1 MRNIIISFIAVGGA
15 VFYDFFVA
23 DLSAAMTIALA
34 LTGLLAAATKGDV
47 KEIRRLIK
55 NGENPNQADENGL
68 TALIL
73 AAIDEQPEAA
83 QILLDNGIEPNQ
95 ANKIDA
101 TALMGAAF
109 GGQSEAAKVLLD
121 NGAEPN
127 QANKIGWT
135 ALMGAAAGG
144 HSEAVKVLLDNGA
157 NPNQADE
164 NERTALMGAVFGG
177 HSETAKVL
185 LDNGAAPNQ
194 ADENG
199 WTALMGAAG
208 KGHSEAAKVLLDNG
222 TAPNQADETSQTA
235 LMSAAFGGHSE
246 TAKVLL
252 DNGAEPNQ
260 ADENGQTALMA
271 AAFGGHSETARVLLD
286 NGADLNQAS
295 KNDQTALMSAAVGG
309 HSETAKVLLDNGA
322 EPNQA
327 DEDGWTALIWAAIGG
342 HSDAAKVLLDNG
354 ATPNQANKNGMTALM
369 SAAIRGHSEAAKV
382 LLDNGANPNQTDENG
397 GTILM
402 RAAFNGQSE
411 AAKVLLD
418 NGATPNQAG
427 NDGWTALMSAAF
439 GGHSETAKVLLDN
452 GAEPNQADENGITA
466 LMSAANDGHSD
477 AAKVL
482 LDNDADPNQ
491 AKKNGWTALM
501 SAAWKGHS
509 DAAKVLLDG
518 KANPDQTNN
527 DGRTALIHAAFGG
540 HSETA
545 KVLLDGD
552 ANPNQAGNDG
562 RTALMHAALGGHSDV
577 AKILLDGKAN
587 PNQADNDG
595 MTALMGAESK
605 GHSATAKVL
614 LDGGASPNQ
623 ANSDDKN
630 TRNYAGEKSAIE
642 AALKQ
647 WRPPI
652 PARRKKLARSRAVG
666 AAYPNDFQR
675 DRKPKRWRAYADQ
688 SREALQENPPT
699 EKAAGRIA
707 LRRDQGKAIFV
718 TLQDGDER
726 IQLYLR
732 VDSLGAESFARCKE
746 WGLGDIVCARG
757 TVFKTRVG
765 ELSLRAEEAR
775 RLAKALRLPPEKF
788 HGLVDVEERFRRPY
802 LALMSDEN
810 ARAVLQKR
818 GKILRALRKQLKAD
832 GYLEVET
839 PILQP
844 IPGGAAAKPFS
855 THHHALSR
863 DLFLRVAQ
871 ELHLKRL
878 LVGGFERVFEIG
890 RNFRNEGIS
899 PRHNPEFTMLEFNA
913 AYCGRDEMIAHTE
926 RLVHAACGKKIRVA
940 RDGQEIDF
948 SLPFA
953 RLTVTEAICQSNPNR
968 FPLAQLESRDF
979 VVAQLADSKSEKAK
993 RARAD
998 PQSDLGA
1005 LQLLLFEEVA
1015 EESLTQPTFVV
1026 DYPASASPLARRSD
1040 KNPAIAERFELFA
1053 GGMEIANGFAEL
1065 NDPEAQAEIFK
1076 AQAKMRD
1083 DGDDEAMH
1091 YDADYIEAMEYAMP
1105 PNGGGGIGID
1115 RLVML
1120 LAECHSIREAV
1131 AFPQMRPRG

>member
-1 MRNIIISFIAVGGA
+1 MRAIMLRHFEAVKVLLDNGA
-15 VFYDFFVA
+15 D
-23 DLSAAMTIALA
+23 
-34 LTGLLAAATKGDV
+34 
-47 KEIRRLIK
+47 
-55 NGENPNQADENGL
+55 PNQADKYG
-68 TALIL
+68 
-73 AAIDEQPEAA
+73 D
-83 QILLDNGIEPNQ
+83 
-95 ANKIDA
+95 
-101 TALMGAAF
+101 TALMRATTRGD
-109 GGQSEAAKVLLD
+109 SEAAKVLLD

-127 QANKIGWT
+127 QADKDGDT
-135 ALMGAAAGG
+135 ALIRAA
-144 HSEAVKVLLDNGA
+144 
-157 NPNQADE
+157 
-164 NERTALMGAVFGG
+164 TFGYP
-177 HSETAKVL
+177 EVAKI
-185 LDNGAAPNQ
+185 
-194 ADENG
+194 
-199 WTALMGAAG
+199 
-208 KGHSEAAKVLLDNG
+208 
-222 TAPNQADETSQTA
+222 
-235 LMSAAFGGHSE
+235 
-246 TAKVLL
+246 LL
-252 DNGAEPNQ
+252 DNGAEPDQ
-260 ADENGQTALMA
+260 EGEKGVTALMWA
-271 AAFGGHSETARVLLD
+271 AD
-286 NGADLNQAS
+286 N
-295 KNDQTALMSAAVGG
+295 G
-309 HSETAKVLLDNGA
+309 HSETAKILLDSGAKPNQAGKDSWTALMRAAIFGHSEVVKILLDNNA
-322 EPNQA
+322 DPNQA
-327 DEDGWTALIWAAIGG
+327 DKDG
-342 HSDAAKVLLDNG
+342 D
-354 ATPNQANKNGMTALM
+354 TALM
-369 SAAIRGHSEAAKV
+369 
-382 LLDNGANPNQTDENG
+382 
-397 GTILM
+397 
-402 RAAFNGQSE
+402 RA
-411 AAKVLLD
+411 
-418 NGATPNQAG
+418 T
-427 NDGWTALMSAAF
+427 AF
-439 GGHSETAKVLLDN
+439 GRFEAV
-452 GAEPNQADENGITA
+452 
-466 LMSAANDGHSD
+466 
-477 AAKVL
+477 KVL

-491 AKKNGWTALM
+491 ADEDGWTALMGAADCGHSEAVKVLLDNSAESNQANKNGRTALMWAAAGGYSDIAKVLLDNGAKLNQVDENGWTALIW
-501 SAAWKGHS
+501 AAAGGHS
-509 DAAKVLLDG
+509 DTAKVFLLDG
-518 KANPDQTNN
+518 GAKPNQADK
-527 DGRTALIHAAFGG
+527 DGGTALMFTAVGG
-540 HSETA
+540 YSDTA
-545 KVLLDGD
+545 KVLLDND
-552 ANPNQAGNDG
+552 ADSNQTDNDG
-562 RTALMHAALGGHSDV
+562 RTALMRAATRGHSKAAKVLLDNGAKPNQKNKTGGTALMGAAWNGHSDV
-577 AKILLDGKAN
+577 AKVLLDNGADS
-587 PNQADNDG
+587 NQKDNDG
-595 MTALMGAESK
+595 KTALMRAESK
-605 GHSATAKVL
+605 GHSDTAKVL

-630 TRNYAGEKSAIE
+630 TRDYAREKSAIE
-642 AALKQ
+642 AVLKQ
-647 WRPPI
+647 LRRPI
-652 PARRKKLARSRAVG
+652 SARRKKLADLRAAG
-666 AAYPNDFQR
+666 IAYLNDFQR
-675 DRKPKRWRAYADQ
+675 DRKPARWRAYADQ
-688 SREALQENPPT
+688 SREELQENPPT

-732 VDSLGAESFARCKE
+732 VDSLGAKSFARCKK
-746 WGLGDIVCARG
+746 WDLGDIVCARG
-757 TVFKTRVG
+757 AVFKTRVG
-765 ELSLRAEEAR
+765 ELSLRADEAR
-775 RLAKALRLPPEKF
+775 LLVKAISPPPEKF

-818 GKILRALRKQLKAD
+818 GGILRALRDQLTAD

-913 AYCGRDEMIAHTE
+913 AYCGRDEMIDDTE
-926 RLVHAACGKKIRVA
+926 RLIRAAARAACGDTMRVA

-968 FPLAQLESRDF
+968 FSPAQLESRDF
-979 VVAQLADSKSEKAK
+979 VVAQLAASKSEKAK

>member
-1 MRNIIISFIAVGGA
+1 MSETGDNS
-15 VFYDFFVA
+15 
-23 DLSAAMTIALA
+23 TIAA
-34 LTGLLAAATKGDV
+34 RREKLAALRAT
-47 KEIRRLIK
+47 
-55 NGENPNQADENGL
+55 
-68 TALIL
+68 
-73 AAIDEQPEAA
+73 
-83 QILLDNGIEPNQ
+83 
-95 ANKIDA
+95 
-101 TALMGAAF
+101 
-109 GGQSEAAKVLLD
+109 S
-121 NGAEPN
+121 
-127 QANKIGWT
+127 
-135 ALMGAAAGG
+135 
-144 HSEAVKVLLDNGA
+144 
-157 NPNQADE
+157 
-164 NERTALMGAVFGG
+164 
-177 HSETAKVL
+177 
-185 LDNGAAPNQ
+185 
-194 ADENG
+194 
-199 WTALMGAAG
+199 
-208 KGHSEAAKVLLDNG
+208 
-222 TAPNQADETSQTA
+222 
-235 LMSAAFGGHSE
+235 
-246 TAKVLL
+246 
-252 DNGAEPNQ
+252 
-260 ADENGQTALMA
+260 
-271 AAFGGHSETARVLLD
+271 
-286 NGADLNQAS
+286 
-295 KNDQTALMSAAVGG
+295 
-309 HSETAKVLLDNGA
+309 
-322 EPNQA
+322 
-327 DEDGWTALIWAAIGG
+327 
-342 HSDAAKVLLDNG
+342 
-354 ATPNQANKNGMTALM
+354 
-369 SAAIRGHSEAAKV
+369 
-382 LLDNGANPNQTDENG
+382 
-397 GTILM
+397 
-402 RAAFNGQSE
+402 
-411 AAKVLLD
+411 
-418 NGATPNQAG
+418 
-427 NDGWTALMSAAF
+427 
-439 GGHSETAKVLLDN
+439 
-452 GAEPNQADENGITA
+452 
-466 LMSAANDGHSD
+466 
-477 AAKVL
+477 
-482 LDNDADPNQ
+482 
-491 AKKNGWTALM
+491 
-501 SAAWKGHS
+501 
-509 DAAKVLLDG
+509 
-518 KANPDQTNN
+518 
-527 DGRTALIHAAFGG
+527 
-540 HSETA
+540 
-545 KVLLDGD
+545 
-552 ANPNQAGNDG
+552 
-562 RTALMHAALGGHSDV
+562 
-577 AKILLDGKAN
+577 
-587 PNQADNDG
+587 
-595 MTALMGAESK
+595 
-605 GHSATAKVL
+605 
-614 LDGGASPNQ
+614 
-623 ANSDDKN
+623 
-630 TRNYAGEKSAIE
+630 
-642 AALKQ
+642 
-647 WRPPI
+647 
-652 PARRKKLARSRAVG
+652 

-675 DRKPKRWRAYADQ
+675 DRKPDRWRAYADQ
-688 SREALQENPPT
+688 SRETLQENPPT

-732 VDSLGAESFARCKE
+732 ADSLGAESFARCKE
-746 WGLGDIVCARG
+746 WDLGDIVCARG
-757 TVFKTRVG
+757 AVFKTRVG
-765 ELSLRAEEAR
+765 ELSLRAKEAR
-775 RLAKALRLPPEKF
+775 LLAKALRPPPEKF
-788 HGLVDVEERFRRPY
+788 HGLADVEERFRRPY

-818 GKILRALRKQLKAD
+818 GGILRALREQLGAD

-913 AYCGRDEMIAHTE
+913 AYCGRDEMIDDTE
-926 RLVHAACGKKIRVA
+926 RLIRAAARAACGDAMRVA

-968 FPLAQLESRDF
+968 FSLAQLESRDF

>member
-23 DLSAAMTIALA
+23 DLSAMTAIALA
-34 LTGLLAAATKGDV
+34 LTGLLAAAAEGDV

-55 NGENPNQADENGL
+55 NGENPNQAAEDDQ
-68 TALIL
+68 TALIG
-73 AAIDEQPEAA
+73 ATVCGHSEAA
-83 QILLDNGIEPNQ
+83 KVLLDNGADPNQ
-95 ANKIDA
+95 ANKHGA
-101 TALMGAAF
+101 TALIGAAMY
-109 GGQSEAAKVLLD
+109 GHSEAAKVLLD

-127 QANKIGWT
+127 HTLEEGQT
-135 ALMGAAAGG
+135 ALKFAAAHGY
-144 HSEAVKVLLDNGA
+144 SDTVKVLLDNGA
-157 NPNQADE
+157 DPNHA
-164 NERTALMGAVFGG
+164 
-177 HSETAKVL
+177 SEIGL
-185 LDNGAAPNQ
+185 
-194 ADENG
+194 
-199 WTALMGAAG
+199 
-208 KGHSEAAKVLLDNG
+208 
-222 TAPNQADETSQTA
+222 
-235 LMSAAFGGHSE
+235 
-246 TAKVLL
+246 
-252 DNGAEPNQ
+252 
-260 ADENGQTALMA
+260 TALMA
-271 AAFGGHSETARVLLD
+271 AAWHGHSDVAKILLD
-286 NGADLNQAS
+286 NGADPNHAY
-295 KNDQTALMSAAVGG
+295 KDG
-309 HSETAKVLLDNGA
+309 H
-322 EPNQA
+322 
-327 DEDGWTALIWAAIGG
+327 
-342 HSDAAKVLLDNG
+342 
-354 ATPNQANKNGMTALM
+354 TALM
-369 SAAIRGHSEAAKV
+369 SAAIGGHSEAAKV
-382 LLDNGANPNQTDENG
+382 LLDNGAEPNHANKNG
-397 GTILM
+397 H
-402 RAAFNGQSE
+402 
-411 AAKVLLD
+411 
-418 NGATPNQAG
+418 
-427 NDGWTALMSAAF
+427 TALMC
-439 GGHSETAKVLLDN
+439 
-452 GAEPNQADENGITA
+452 
-466 LMSAANDGHSD
+466 
-477 AAKVL
+477 
-482 LDNDADPNQ
+482 
-491 AKKNGWTALM
+491 
-501 SAAWKGHS
+501 
-509 DAAKVLLDG
+509 
-518 KANPDQTNN
+518 
-527 DGRTALIHAAFGG
+527 
-540 HSETA
+540 
-545 KVLLDGD
+545 
-552 ANPNQAGNDG
+552 
-562 RTALMHAALGGHSDV
+562 
-577 AKILLDGKAN
+577 
-587 PNQADNDG
+587 
-595 MTALMGAESK
+595 AESK
-605 GHSATAKVL
+605 GYSDTAKVL
-614 LDGGASPNQ
+614 LDGGANPNQ
-623 ANSDDKN
+623 ANDDDED
-630 TRNYAGEKSAIE
+630 TLDYAGEESPIE
-642 AALKQ
+642 AILKQ
-647 WRPPI
+647 SEIEENLFKRLHPSI
-652 PARRKKLARSRAVG
+652 LARHAKLAVLRAAGV
-666 AAYPNDFQR
+666 AYPNDFQR
-675 DRKPKRWRAYADQ
+675 DHKPARWRAYADQ
-688 SREALQENPPT
+688 SRETLQENPPT

-732 VDSLGAESFARCKE
+732 ADSLGAESFARCKK
-746 WGLGDIVCARG
+746 WDLGDIVCARG
-757 TVFKTRVG
+757 AVFKTRVG
-765 ELSLRAEEAR
+765 ELSLRADEAR
-775 RLAKALRLPPEKF
+775 RLAKALRPPPEKF
-788 HGLVDVEERFRRPY
+788 HGLADVEERFRRPY

-818 GKILRALRKQLKAD
+818 GGILRALRDQLTAD

-913 AYCGRDEMIAHTE
+913 AYCGRDEMIDDTE
-926 RLVHAACGKKIRVA
+926 RLVRAAARAACGDAMRVA

-953 RLTVTEAICQSNPNR
+953 RLTVTEAICQSNPKR
-968 FPLAQLESRDF
+968 FSLAQLESRDF
-979 VVAQLADSKSEKAK
+979 VVAQLAASKSEKAK

-998 PQSDLGA
+998 PQSDIGA

>member
-47 KEIRRLIK
+47 KEIRRLLK
-55 NGENPNQADENGL
+55 TGENPNQADENG
-68 TALIL
+68 
-73 AAIDEQPEAA
+73 
-83 QILLDNGIEPNQ
+83 G
-95 ANKIDA
+95 
-101 TALMGAAF
+101 TALM
-109 GGQSEAAKVLLD
+109 
-121 NGAEPN
+121 
-127 QANKIGWT
+127 
-135 ALMGAAAGG
+135 
-144 HSEAVKVLLDNGA
+144 
-157 NPNQADE
+157 
-164 NERTALMGAVFGG
+164 
-177 HSETAKVL
+177 
-185 LDNGAAPNQ
+185 
-194 ADENG
+194 
-199 WTALMGAAG
+199 
-208 KGHSEAAKVLLDNG
+208 
-222 TAPNQADETSQTA
+222 
-235 LMSAAFGGHSE
+235 
-246 TAKVLL
+246 
-252 DNGAEPNQ
+252 
-260 ADENGQTALMA
+260 
-271 AAFGGHSETARVLLD
+271 
-286 NGADLNQAS
+286 
-295 KNDQTALMSAAVGG
+295 
-309 HSETAKVLLDNGA
+309 
-322 EPNQA
+322 
-327 DEDGWTALIWAAIGG
+327 WAADKGY
-342 HSDAAKVLLDNG
+342 SEAAKVLLDNG
-354 ATPNQANKNGMTALM
+354 ATPNQANKDGGTALM
-369 SAAIRGHSEAAKV
+369 CAAVCGHSDVVK
-382 LLDNGANPNQTDENG
+382 
-397 GTILM
+397 I
-402 RAAFNGQSE
+402 
-411 AAKVLLD
+411 
-418 NGATPNQAG
+418 
-427 NDGWTALMSAAF
+427 
-439 GGHSETAKVLLDN
+439 LLDN
-452 GAEPNQADENGITA
+452 GAEPNQADETGQTALIWAAVGGHSDTAKILLDNGAAPNQADEDGITA
-466 LMSAANDGHSD
+466 LMGAAYSGHSEVAKVLLDNNAALNQTNKNGQTALMGAAIGGHSDTAKILLDNAATPNQADENGWTALIWAAVSGHSDTAKILLNNGATPNQANEDGKTALMFASIGGHSD

-482 LDNDADPNQ
+482 LDNGADPNQ
-491 AKKNGWTALM
+491 ADKNG
-501 SAAWKGHS
+501 G
-509 DAAKVLLDG
+509 
-518 KANPDQTNN
+518 
-527 DGRTALIHAAFGG
+527 TALIRAAFGG
-540 HSETA
+540 HSKAT
-545 KVLLDGD
+545 KILLDNSAD
-552 ANPNQAGNDG
+552 PNQADEDDW
-562 RTALMHAALGGHSDV
+562 TALMIAAVGGYSET
-577 AKILLDGKAN
+577 AKILLDDGAK
-587 PNQADNDG
+587 PNLADNDG
-595 MTALMGAESK
+595 KTALMHAESK
-605 GHSATAKVL
+605 GHSDTAKVL

-630 TRNYAGEKSAIE
+630 TRDYAGEKSAIE
-642 AALKQ
+642 ATLKQ
-647 WRPPI
+647 RISPI
-652 PARRKKLARSRAVG
+652 LARRIKLAGLRAAG
-666 AAYPNDFQR
+666 IAYPNDFQR
-675 DRKPKRWRAYADQ
+675 DRKPDRWLAYADQ
-688 SREALQENPPT
+688 SREELQKNPPT

-732 VDSLGAESFARCKE
+732 ADSLGAESFARCKK
-746 WGLGDIVCARG
+746 WDLGDIVCARG
-757 TVFKTRVG
+757 AVFKTRVG
-765 ELSLRAEEAR
+765 ELSLRADEAR
-775 RLAKALRLPPEKF
+775 RLAKALRPPPEKF
-788 HGLVDVEERFRRPY
+788 HGLADVEERFRRPY

-810 ARAVLQKR
+810 ARAVLRKR
-818 GKILRALRKQLKAD
+818 GGILRALREQLGAD

-913 AYCGRDEMIAHTE
+913 AYCGRDEMIDDTE
-926 RLVHAACGKKIRVA
+926 RLIRAAARAACGKAMRVA

-968 FPLAQLESRDF
+968 FSPAQLESRDF
-979 VVAQLADSKSEKAK
+979 VVAQLAASKSEKAK

-1026 DYPASASPLARRSD
+1026 DYPASASPLARPSD

>member
-15 VFYDFFVA
+15 VFCDFFIV

-34 LTGLLAAATKGDV
+34 LIGLLEAAAEGDV

-55 NGENPNQADENGL
+55 NGENPNQADEG
-68 TALIL
+68 
-73 AAIDEQPEAA
+73 
-83 QILLDNGIEPNQ
+83 GI
-95 ANKIDA
+95 
-101 TALMGAAF
+101 TALMWAA
-109 GGQSEAAKVLLD
+109 D
-121 NGAEPN
+121 N
-127 QANKIGWT
+127 
-135 ALMGAAAGG
+135 
-144 HSEAVKVLLDNGA
+144 
-157 NPNQADE
+157 
-164 NERTALMGAVFGG
+164 G

-185 LDNGAAPNQ
+185 LDNGADPNQ
-194 ADENG
+194 ADKDG
-199 WTALMGAAG
+199 WTALMRAVAD
-208 KGHSEAAKVLLDNG
+208 GHSDIAKVLLDNG
-222 TAPNQADETSQTA
+222 ATPNQANKDGITA
-235 LMSAAFGGHSE
+235 LMDAAADGHSD

-252 DNGAEPNQ
+252 DNGATPNQ
-260 ADENGQTALMA
+260 AEEDGWTALMWA
-271 AAFGGHSETARVLLD
+271 ATGGHSKVAKVLLDNDATPDQANKNGVTALMWAAIDGHSKVAKVLLD
-286 NGADLNQAS
+286 NGATPNQAD
-295 KNDQTALMSAAVGG
+295 KDGWTALMFAAAGG
-309 HSETAKVLLDNGA
+309 HSDAAKVLLDNGATPDQANKNGETALMRAVADGHSDTAKVLLDNGA
-322 EPNQA
+322 TPNQA
-327 DEDGWTALIWAAIGG
+327 NKNGWTALMDAAASGHSDAAKVLLDNGADPNQAEEDGWTALMWAAIGGHFKVAKVLLDNGATPDQVNKNSETALMFAAADGHSKIAKVLLDNGATPNQANKDGITALMDAAADG

-354 ATPNQANKNGMTALM
+354 ATPNQADEDGWTALM
-369 SAAIRGHSEAAKV
+369 WAAVGGHSKV
-382 LLDNGANPNQTDENG
+382 AQ
-397 GTILM
+397 
-402 RAAFNGQSE
+402 
-411 AAKVLLD
+411 VLLD
-418 NGATPNQAG
+418 NGATPDQANKNG
-427 NDGWTALMSAAF
+427 ETAL
-439 GGHSETAKVLLDN
+439 V
-452 GAEPNQADENGITA
+452 
-466 LMSAANDGHSD
+466 
-477 AAKVL
+477 
-482 LDNDADPNQ
+482 
-491 AKKNGWTALM
+491 
-501 SAAWKGHS
+501 
-509 DAAKVLLDG
+509 
-518 KANPDQTNN
+518 
-527 DGRTALIHAAFGG
+527 R
-540 HSETA
+540 
-545 KVLLDGD
+545 
-552 ANPNQAGNDG
+552 
-562 RTALMHAALGGHSDV
+562 
-577 AKILLDGKAN
+577 
-587 PNQADNDG
+587 
-595 MTALMGAESK
+595 AESK
-605 GHSATAKVL
+605 GHSDTAKVL

-630 TRNYAGEKSAIE
+630 TRDYARKKLAIE

-647 WRPPI
+647 RGSPI
-652 PARRKKLARSRAVG
+652 HARRKKLARSRTAG

-675 DRKPKRWRAYADQ
+675 DRKPARWRAYADQ

-732 VDSLGAESFARCKE
+732 VDSLGAKSFARCKK
-746 WGLGDIVCARG
+746 WDLGDIVCARG
-757 TVFKTRVG
+757 AVFKTRVG
-765 ELSLRAEEAR
+765 ELSLRADEAR
-775 RLAKALRLPPEKF
+775 LLAKALRPPPEKF
-788 HGLVDVEERFRRPY
+788 HGLADVEERFRRPY

-810 ARAVLQKR
+810 ARAVLRKR
-818 GKILRALRKQLKAD
+818 GDILRALREQLGAD

-913 AYCGRDEMIAHTE
+913 AYCGRDEMIDDTE
-926 RLVHAACGKKIRVA
+926 RLVRAAARAACGDTMRVA

-968 FPLAQLESRDF
+968 FSLAQLESRDF
-979 VVAQLADSKSEKAK
+979 VVAQLAASKSEKAK

>member
-1 MRNIIISFIAVGGA
+1 MLDSGAKPNQAGKDSWTALILAADKGHSETVKVLLDNGAEPNQATKNGDTALIRASFGRHSEAVKVLLDNGAEPNQADEYGWTALILAATRGHSEVAKVLLDNGAEPNQADNNDWVALIFAAVGGH
-15 VFYDFFVA
+15 
-23 DLSAAMTIALA
+23 SEAAKVLLDNGAEPNQVSEGGRTALM
-34 LTGLLAAATKGDV
+34 LAAF
-47 KEIRRLIK
+47 
-55 NGENPNQADENGL
+55 NGHSDNAKVLLDNGAKPNQADENGV
-68 TALIL
+68 
-73 AAIDEQPEAA
+73 
-83 QILLDNGIEPNQ
+83 
-95 ANKIDA
+95 
-101 TALMGAAF
+101 TALMLTAV
-109 GGQSEAAKVLLD
+109 GGHSEAAKVLLD

-127 QANKIGWT
+127 QANKN
-135 ALMGAAAGG
+135 GG
-144 HSEAVKVLLDNGA
+144 
-157 NPNQADE
+157 
-164 NERTALMGAVFGG
+164 
-177 HSETAKVL
+177 
-185 LDNGAAPNQ
+185 
-194 ADENG
+194 
-199 WTALMGAAG
+199 
-208 KGHSEAAKVLLDNG
+208 
-222 TAPNQADETSQTA
+222 
-235 LMSAAFGGHSE
+235 
-246 TAKVLL
+246 
-252 DNGAEPNQ
+252 
-260 ADENGQTALMA
+260 
-271 AAFGGHSETARVLLD
+271 
-286 NGADLNQAS
+286 
-295 KNDQTALMSAAVGG
+295 TALMSAAVGG

-327 DEDGWTALIWAAIGG
+327 DEDDRTA
-342 HSDAAKVLLDNG
+342 
-354 ATPNQANKNGMTALM
+354 
-369 SAAIRGHSEAAKV
+369 
-382 LLDNGANPNQTDENG
+382 
-397 GTILM
+397 LM
-402 RAAFNGQSE
+402 RAA
-411 AAKVLLD
+411 
-418 NGATPNQAG
+418 TR
-427 NDGWTALMSAAF
+427 
-439 GGHSETAKVLLDN
+439 GHSETAKVLLDN
-452 GAEPNQADENGITA
+452 GAEPNQANKTGGTA
-466 LMSAANDGHSD
+466 LMGAAWNGHSE

-482 LDNDADPNQ
+482 LD
-491 AKKNGWTALM
+491 
-501 SAAWKGHS
+501 S
-509 DAAKVLLDG
+509 
-518 KANPDQTNN
+518 KANPDQA
-527 DGRTALIHAAFGG
+527 D
-540 HSETA
+540 
-545 KVLLDGD
+545 
-552 ANPNQAGNDG
+552 NDG
-562 RTALMHAALGGHSDV
+562 RTALMR
-577 AKILLDGKAN
+577 
-587 PNQADNDG
+587 
-595 MTALMGAESK
+595 AESK
-605 GHSATAKVL
+605 GYSDTAKVL

-623 ANSDDKN
+623 ASSDDKN
-630 TRNYAGEKSAIE
+630 TRDYAREKSAIE
-642 AALKQ
+642 EAAQ
-647 WRPPI
+647 GSPI
-652 PARRKKLARSRAVG
+652 PARRKKLAG
-666 AAYPNDFQR
+666 LFAADTYPNDFQR
-675 DRKPKRWRAYADQ
+675 DRKLDRWSAYADQ
-688 SREALQENPPT
+688 SREELQENPPT

-707 LRRDQGKAIFV
+707 LRRDHGKTIFV

-732 VDSLGAESFARCKE
+732 ADSLDAESFAGCKE

-757 TVFKTRVG
+757 AVFKTRVG
-765 ELSLRAEEAR
+765 ELSLRADEAR
-775 RLAKALRLPPEKF
+775 LLAKAKSPPPEKF

-802 LALMSDEN
+802 LALMSDEK

-818 GKILRALRKQLKAD
+818 GGILRALREQLGAD

-844 IPGGAAAKPFS
+844 IPGGAAAKPFE
-855 THHHALSR
+855 TRHNALGR
-863 DLFLRVAQ
+863 NLFLRVAQ

-913 AYCGRDEMIAHTE
+913 AYCGRDEMIDDTE
-926 RLVHAACGKKIRVA
+926 RLIRAAARAACGDTMRVA

-968 FPLAQLESRDF
+968 FSLAQLESRDF

-1131 AFPQMRPRG
+1131 AFPQMRPITSRLNGRVVARRRFRRRRLPAAKSSGAAAARAVFVGGCCVVVGGDCRPRVAPFGDWRFRVSIFIVFCRRIFVGELARARPLESAFADGFAMARYCRRRASRRLGDDRPQRRALRFCDRQTRRAAPPAPRF

>member
-23 DLSAAMTIALA
+23 DLSAMTITLA
-34 LTGLLAAATKGDV
+34 LTGLLAVAVEGDV
-47 KEIRRLIK
+47 KGIRRLLK
-55 NGENPNQADENGL
+55 AGENPNQADETGQTGL
-68 TALIL
+68 MF
-73 AAIDEQPEAA
+73 AAYKGHSDAA
-83 QILLDNGIEPNQ
+83 KVLLDSGANPNQ
-95 ANKIDA
+95 ASENGW
-101 TALMGAAF
+101 TALMFAATHGYF
-109 GGQSEAAKVLLD
+109 DAAKVLLD

-127 QANKIGWT
+127 QADKTGGT
-135 ALMGAAAGG
+135 ALIFAAENG
-144 HSEAVKVLLDNGA
+144 HSEVAKVLLDNGA
-157 NPNQADE
+157 ESNQADKDGW
-164 NERTALMGAVFGG
+164 TALIGAAIRGY
-177 HSETAKVL
+177 SEAAKVL

-194 ADENG
+194 ADKTG
-199 WTALMGAAG
+199 I
-208 KGHSEAAKVLLDNG
+208 
-222 TAPNQADETSQTA
+222 
-235 LMSAAFGGHSE
+235 
-246 TAKVLL
+246 
-252 DNGAEPNQ
+252 
-260 ADENGQTALMA
+260 
-271 AAFGGHSETARVLLD
+271 
-286 NGADLNQAS
+286 
-295 KNDQTALMSAAVGG
+295 
-309 HSETAKVLLDNGA
+309 
-322 EPNQA
+322 
-327 DEDGWTALIWAAIGG
+327 TALIWAAIGG

-354 ATPNQANKNGMTALM
+354 AVPNRADESGITALM
-369 SAAIRGHSEAAKV
+369 RAAFDGHSDAAKV
-382 LLDNGANPNQTDENG
+382 LLDNGAKPNQADSGGRTALMNAATRGHSNTAKVLLDNG
-397 GTILM
+397 
-402 RAAFNGQSE
+402 AAPNQANKTTGQTALIWAAVGGHSD

-418 NGATPNQAG
+418 NGATPNQA
-427 NDGWTALMSAAF
+427 DKTGWTALIWAVV
-439 GGHSETAKVLLDN
+439 G
-452 GAEPNQADENGITA
+452 
-466 LMSAANDGHSD
+466 GHSD

-482 LDNDADPNQ
+482 LDNGATPNQ
-491 AKKNGWTALM
+491 ADENGWTALM
-501 SAAWKGHS
+501 KAAVSGHS
-509 DAAKVLLDG
+509 DAAKVLLDSN
-518 KANPDQTNN
+518 ANPDQA
-527 DGRTALIHAAFGG
+527 D
-540 HSETA
+540 
-545 KVLLDGD
+545 
-552 ANPNQAGNDG
+552 NDG
-562 RTALMHAALGGHSDV
+562 RTALMRAAAFGHSKAAKVLLDNGATPNQADKGGETALMSAAV
-577 AKILLDGKAN
+577 SGHSEAAKILLDNGAD

-595 MTALMGAESK
+595 RTALMRAESK
-605 GHSATAKVL
+605 GYSDTAKVL

-630 TRNYAGEKSAIE
+630 IRDYAREKSAIIE
-642 AALKQ
+642 AVLKQ
-647 WRPPI
+647 SYSLI
-652 PARRKKLARSRAVG
+652 PARRIKLAGLRAAG
-666 AAYPNDFQR
+666 IAYPNDFQR
-675 DRKPKRWRAYADQ
+675 DRKPDRWRAYADQ
-688 SREALQENPPT
+688 SREKLQENPPT

-707 LRRDQGKAIFV
+707 LRRDQGRAIFV

-732 VDSLGAESFARCKE
+732 ADSLGAESFARCKK
-746 WGLGDIVCARG
+746 WDLGDIVCARG
-757 TVFKTRVG
+757 AVFKTRVG
-765 ELSLRAEEAR
+765 ELSLRADEAR
-775 RLAKALRLPPEKF
+775 RLAKALRPPPEKF
-788 HGLVDVEERFRRPY
+788 HGLADVEERFRRPY

-818 GKILRALRKQLKAD
+818 GGVLRALRDQLAAD

-855 THHHALSR
+855 TRHHALGR
-863 DLFLRVAQ
+863 NLFLRVAQ

-913 AYCGRDEMIAHTE
+913 AYCGRDEMIDHTE
-926 RLVHAACGKKIRVA
+926 RLVRAACGEKMRVV

-968 FPLAQLESRDF
+968 FSLAQLESRDF
-979 VVAQLADSKSEKAK
+979 VVAQLATSKSEKAK
-993 RARAD
+993 RACAD
-998 PQSDLGA
+998 SQSDLGA

>member
-34 LTGLLAAATKGDV
+34 LIGLLEAAAEGDV
-47 KEIRRLIK
+47 KEIRRLLR
-55 NGENPNQADENGL
+55 NGENPNQADEGGI
-68 TALIL
+68 TALMDAAAGGHSDTAKVL
-73 AAIDEQPEAA
+73 LDNSADPNQAEEYGWTALMWAATGGHSKVAKVLLDNDATPDQANKNGVTALMWAAIDGHSKVAKVLLDNGATPNQADKNGWTALMFAA
-83 QILLDNGIEPNQ
+83 AGGHSDAAKILLDNGAKPNQADKSGWTALVWAAIGGQSKAAKILLDNGAEPNQ
-95 ANKIDA
+95 TDENGE
-101 TALMGAAF
+101 TALMHAADK
-109 GGQSEAAKVLLD
+109 GHSEVAKILLD

-127 QANKIGWT
+127 QAAKNGGT
-135 ALMGAAAGG
+135 ALMGVAFHGQ
-144 HSEAVKVLLDNGA
+144 SEVAKILLDNGA
-157 NPNQADE
+157 MPNQANKNDQ
-164 NERTALMGAVFGG
+164 TALIFAVFGG
-177 HSETAKVL
+177 HS
-185 LDNGAAPNQ
+185 D
-194 ADENG
+194 
-199 WTALMGAAG
+199 
-208 KGHSEAAKVLLDNG
+208 AAKI
-222 TAPNQADETSQTA
+222 
-235 LMSAAFGGHSE
+235 
-246 TAKVLL
+246 
-252 DNGAEPNQ
+252 
-260 ADENGQTALMA
+260 
-271 AAFGGHSETARVLLD
+271 
-286 NGADLNQAS
+286 
-295 KNDQTALMSAAVGG
+295 
-309 HSETAKVLLDNGA
+309 LLDNGA

-327 DEDGWTALIWAAIGG
+327 DEDGWTALMFAAVGG
-342 HSDAAKVLLDNG
+342 HSDSAKVLLDNG
-354 ATPNQANKNGMTALM
+354 AKPNQAAKDGGTALM
-369 SAAIRGHSEAAKV
+369 GAAVSGHSDSAKV
-382 LLDNGANPNQTDENG
+382 LLDNGAKPNQADNDGRTA
-397 GTILM
+397 LM
-402 RAAFNGQSE
+402 RAA
-411 AAKVLLD
+411 
-418 NGATPNQAG
+418 TRR
-427 NDGWTALMSAAF
+427 
-439 GGHSETAKVLLDN
+439 HSNTAKVLLDN
-452 GAEPNQADENGITA
+452 GAEPNQAAKDGGTA
-466 LMSAANDGHSD
+466 LMGAAWNGHS
-477 AAKVL
+477 
-482 LDNDADPNQ
+482 
-491 AKKNGWTALM
+491 
-501 SAAWKGHS
+501 
-509 DAAKVLLDG
+509 
-518 KANPDQTNN
+518 KA
-527 DGRTALIHAAFGG
+527 
-540 HSETA
+540 
-545 KVLLDGD
+545 V
-552 ANPNQAGNDG
+552 
-562 RTALMHAALGGHSDV
+562 
-577 AKILLDGKAN
+577 KILLDNGAD
-587 PNQADNDG
+587 PNQADNDNK
-595 MTALMGAESK
+595 TALMRAESK
-605 GHSATAKVL
+605 GHSDTAKVL
-614 LDGGASPNQ
+614 LDGGANPNQ
-623 ANSDDKN
+623 ENSDDKN
-630 TRNYAGEKSAIE
+630 NRDYAREKSMAE
-642 AALKQ
+642 ADHKQ
-647 WRPPI
+647 SRPLI
-652 PARRKKLARSRAVG
+652 LTRRKKLMGLLAEGV
-666 AAYPNDFQR
+666 AYPNDFQR
-675 DRKPKRWRAYADQ
+675 DRKPARWRAYADQ

-718 TLQDGDER
+718 TLQDGDEQ

-732 VDSLGAESFARCKE
+732 VDSLGAESFARCKK
-746 WGLGDIVCARG
+746 WDLGDIVCARG
-757 TVFKTRVG
+757 AVFKTRVG
-765 ELSLRAEEAR
+765 ELSLRADEAR
-775 RLAKALRLPPEKF
+775 LLAKALRPPPEKF
-788 HGLVDVEERFRRPY
+788 HGLADVEERFRRPY

-818 GKILRALRKQLKAD
+818 GGILRALRDQLTAD

-863 DLFLRVAQ
+863 DLYLRVAQ

-913 AYCGRDEMIAHTE
+913 AYCGRDEMIDDTE
-926 RLVHAACGKKIRVA
+926 RLIRAAARAACGKAMRVA

-968 FPLAQLESRDF
+968 FSPAQLESRDF
-979 VVAQLADSKSEKAK
+979 VVAQLAASKSEKAK

-1015 EESLTQPTFVV
+1015 EESLLQPTFVV

>member
-47 KEIRRLIK
+47 KEIRRLLK
-55 NGENPNQADENGL
+55 TGENPNQADENG
-68 TALIL
+68 
-73 AAIDEQPEAA
+73 
-83 QILLDNGIEPNQ
+83 G
-95 ANKIDA
+95 
-101 TALMGAAF
+101 TALM
-109 GGQSEAAKVLLD
+109 
-121 NGAEPN
+121 
-127 QANKIGWT
+127 
-135 ALMGAAAGG
+135 
-144 HSEAVKVLLDNGA
+144 
-157 NPNQADE
+157 
-164 NERTALMGAVFGG
+164 
-177 HSETAKVL
+177 
-185 LDNGAAPNQ
+185 
-194 ADENG
+194 
-199 WTALMGAAG
+199 
-208 KGHSEAAKVLLDNG
+208 
-222 TAPNQADETSQTA
+222 
-235 LMSAAFGGHSE
+235 
-246 TAKVLL
+246 
-252 DNGAEPNQ
+252 
-260 ADENGQTALMA
+260 
-271 AAFGGHSETARVLLD
+271 
-286 NGADLNQAS
+286 
-295 KNDQTALMSAAVGG
+295 
-309 HSETAKVLLDNGA
+309 
-322 EPNQA
+322 
-327 DEDGWTALIWAAIGG
+327 WAADKGY
-342 HSDAAKVLLDNG
+342 SEAAKVLLDNG
-354 ATPNQANKNGMTALM
+354 ATPNQANKDGGTALM
-369 SAAIRGHSEAAKV
+369 CAAVCGHSDVVK
-382 LLDNGANPNQTDENG
+382 
-397 GTILM
+397 I
-402 RAAFNGQSE
+402 
-411 AAKVLLD
+411 
-418 NGATPNQAG
+418 
-427 NDGWTALMSAAF
+427 
-439 GGHSETAKVLLDN
+439 LLDN
-452 GAEPNQADENGITA
+452 GAEPNQADETGQTALIWAAVGGHSDTAKILLDNGAAPNQADEDGITA
-466 LMSAANDGHSD
+466 LMGAAYSGHSEVAKVLLDNNAALNQTNKNGQTALMGAAIGGHSDTAKILLDNAATPNQADENGWTALIWAAVSGHSDTAKILLNNGATPNQANEDGKTALMFASIGGHSD

-482 LDNDADPNQ
+482 LDNGADPNQ
-491 AKKNGWTALM
+491 ADKNG
-501 SAAWKGHS
+501 G
-509 DAAKVLLDG
+509 
-518 KANPDQTNN
+518 
-527 DGRTALIHAAFGG
+527 TALIRAAFGG
-540 HSETA
+540 HSKAT
-545 KVLLDGD
+545 KILLDNSAD
-552 ANPNQAGNDG
+552 PNQADEDDW
-562 RTALMHAALGGHSDV
+562 TALMIAAVGGYSET
-577 AKILLDGKAN
+577 AKILLDDGAK
-587 PNQADNDG
+587 PNLADNDG
-595 MTALMGAESK
+595 KTALMHAESK
-605 GHSATAKVL
+605 GHSDTAKVL

-630 TRNYAGEKSAIE
+630 TRDYAGEKSAIE
-642 AALKQ
+642 ATLKQ
-647 WRPPI
+647 RISPI
-652 PARRKKLARSRAVG
+652 LARRIKLAGLRAAG
-666 AAYPNDFQR
+666 IAYPNDFQR
-675 DRKPKRWRAYADQ
+675 DRKPDRWLAYADQ
-688 SREALQENPPT
+688 SREELQKNPPT

-732 VDSLGAESFARCKE
+732 ADSLGAESFARCKK
-746 WGLGDIVCARG
+746 WDLGDIVCARG
-757 TVFKTRVG
+757 AVFKTRVG
-765 ELSLRAEEAR
+765 ELSLRADEAR
-775 RLAKALRLPPEKF
+775 RLAKALRPPPEKF
-788 HGLVDVEERFRRPY
+788 HGLADVEERFRRPY

-818 GKILRALRKQLKAD
+818 GGILRALREQLAAD

-926 RLVHAACGKKIRVA
+926 RLVRAACGEKTRVV

-968 FPLAQLESRDF
+968 FSPAQLESRDF
-979 VVAQLADSKSEKAK
+979 VVAQLAASKSEKAK